1 MTRTTAREIAVHLS
15 FEAVMNPMK
24 TDELIGGLFDEEY
37 YATLAS
43 EDELYAEYPDE
54 RQLQYIKR
62 LASGVAE
69 HSAELDAYIAKYAKN
84 WRFERISR
92 VAAAIMR
99 TAMFE
104 MLYMPEIPYK
114 AAVNEAINLSRGY
127 EGEDTVRFING
138 VLAGFIKGELNVEE
152 Q

>member
-1 MTRTTAREIAVHLS
+1 MGVALGVGAGAFSSMGMGVGSAVITGAAVGSGVPSRERL
-15 FEAVMNPMK
+15 
-24 TDELIGGLFDEEY
+24 
-37 YATLAS
+37 
-43 EDELYAEYPDE
+43 
-54 RQLQYIKR
+54 R

-92 VAAAIMR
+92 VASAIMR

-114 AAVNEAINLSRGY
+114 AAVNEAINLGRGY
-127 EGEDTVRFING
+127 EDEETVRFING
-138 VLAGFIKGELNVEE
+138 VLAGFIRGELNVGD